1 VDILIEESESS
12 LWAAAVQNARIEG
25 LDVDPAGEEVRW
37 GSIYWGK
44 VKTIDKALDAVFVD
58 LDGENTGILYNRDV
72 RVIDN
77 DGAVEKGGKKAI
89 GKMLS
94 PGDMVIVQAKSSYLP
109 KANDKDRPRE
119 DKIPQLSMDVT
130 LPGRYLIYAPFTSE
144 HQVSMRIRDK
154 KMRKTLLTMMAE
166 ISEVDEQIGGCIL
179 RSAAADL
186 QTDILVRESKILHD
200 IWSQLQQFF
209 RGPDVALIMLGPGA
223 IQRILSDHATQPIE
237 RIEVVIMDHFHQV
250 EEWCGIFAPDLVPKI
265 EPVELENAQID
276 FALFDHRDVVGQIED
291 LFHPYAMLQSGGNII
306 IQETAA
312 LTAVDV
318 NAGGNK
324 RGHLGVNI
332 EAAKEIARQMRLR
345 NMGGII
351 IVDFLKLKSKTEK
364 DTFLSALEDAILE
377 DPCTVQ
383 IHGLTKL
390 GLIEMTRKRRTP
402 PLQERFEDK

>member
-1 VDILIEESESS
+1 
-12 LWAAAVQNARIEG
+12 
-25 LDVDPAGEEVRW
+25 
-37 GSIYWGK
+37 
-44 VKTIDKALDAVFVD
+44 
-58 LDGENTGILYNRDV
+58 
-72 RVIDN
+72 
-77 DGAVEKGGKKAI
+77 
-89 GKMLS
+89 
-94 PGDMVIVQAKSSYLP
+94 MVIVQAKSSYLP